1 MKKVHAFDDDDD
13 DDDDDDE
20 LMMSV
25 SVLDVVGS

>member
-1 MKKVHAFDDDDD
+1 VKKVHAFDDDDD